1 MLKPLI
7 LAVVMLGA
15 FAVNAQKK
23 CKLTVSIEYKG
34 LVEGYIHN
42 TKDQI
47 FINDVLVTETPSRNQ
62 ELPYNGK
69 LTVQAGDVT
78 FKVVNWTLYEGN
90 WEETL
95 IENQYSIDATKEMKL
110 KLGKK
115 NTLKIVYDLD
125 DPSDEPTITFE

>member
-7 LAVVMLGA
+7 LAVLLLGT

-34 LVEGYIHN
+34 LVEGYIHD

-47 FINDVLVTETPSRNQ
+47 FINDVLVKETAPRNQ
-62 ELPYNGK
+62 ELTYNATMK
-69 LTVQAGDVT
+69 VQAGDVN
-78 FKVVNWTLYEGN
+78 FKIVNWTLYEGN

-95 IENQYSIDATKEMKL
+95 VQNEYSIDATKELKL

-115 NTLKIVYDLD
+115 NKLSVVYDLD
-125 DPSDEPTITFE
+125 DPSREPLISFE